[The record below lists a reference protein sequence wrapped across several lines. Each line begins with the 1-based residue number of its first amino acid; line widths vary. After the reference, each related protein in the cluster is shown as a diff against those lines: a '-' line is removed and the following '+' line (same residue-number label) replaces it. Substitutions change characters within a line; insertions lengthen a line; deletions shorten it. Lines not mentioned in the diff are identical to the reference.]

1 MSSSTRRGF
10 VQKSAAAAAGMSVLG
25 ALVTAEADA
34 EVPEDSAPVVAYVKN
49 VRTGE
54 IAVMSGKKTYV
65 THDRQIAAKLT
76 RVAR

>member
-1 MSSSTRRGF
+1 MGNSTRREF

-25 ALVTAEADA
+25 TFVTAEADA
-34 EVPEDSAPVVAYVKN
+34 EVPEDAAPVVAYVKN

-54 IAVMSGKKTYV
+54 IAVMSGEKTHI
-65 THDRQIAAKLT
+65 THNRQIAAQLT